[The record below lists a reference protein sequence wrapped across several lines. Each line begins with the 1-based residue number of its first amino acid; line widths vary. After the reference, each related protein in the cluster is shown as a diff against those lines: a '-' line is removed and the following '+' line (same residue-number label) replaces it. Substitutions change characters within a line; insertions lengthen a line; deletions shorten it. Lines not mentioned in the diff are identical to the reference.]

1 MNVSQ
6 SSVILNRTVKHS
18 EMNHLRIFSF
28 NDEKIKDT
36 IKTTKREI
44 NKKHNLLSDDK
55 EKSSRTVK
63 FQNNTFVK
71 NKFNCYSKDKFNFMK
86 ELEMDSLHKSN
97 LQDSKSSLD
106 KTPIIKVYEELA
118 EMKHQYSKQ
127 QNEMKV

>member
-1 MNVSQ
+1 
-6 SSVILNRTVKHS
+6 
-18 EMNHLRIFSF
+18 MNHLRIFSF

-36 IKTTKREI
+36 IKTTKREM

-97 LQDSKSSLD
+97 IQDSKSSLD

>member
-1 MNVSQ
+1 
-6 SSVILNRTVKHS
+6 
-18 EMNHLRIFSF
+18 
-28 NDEKIKDT
+28 
-36 IKTTKREI
+36 
-44 NKKHNLLSDDK
+44 
-55 EKSSRTVK
+55 
-63 FQNNTFVK
+63 
-71 NKFNCYSKDKFNFMK
+71 MK